1 MECFFPVRHTKTG
14 IFLCNQWGKF
24 QPINERITVPPLLT
38 PIPERGDKTCYMAG
52 KGVDQFPPS
61 AQITTTLLTK
71 NTTKYFV
78 ENNSSLKW
86 KNQLLNV

>member
-1 MECFFPVRHTKTG
+1 MECFFPVRHMETS
-14 IFLCNQWGKF
+14 IFLCNQWGNF
-24 QPINERITVPPLLT
+24 QPINERITVSPLLT
-38 PIPERGDKTCYMAG
+38 PIHERGGKTCYMAG